1 MCVLNVFVRVWGV
14 RLVRRGNDDPQT
26 VKMRAR
32 LTSALMDCWVYEW
45 MDGWMDGVDC
55 LMMRYD
61 IQKKNK
67 KANKETNLQTEQET
81 NNAGKT
87 TDRLF

>member
-1 MCVLNVFVRVWGV
+1 
-14 RLVRRGNDDPQT
+14 
-26 VKMRAR
+26 
-32 LTSALMDCWVYEW
+32 

-61 IQKKNK
+61 IEKKNK